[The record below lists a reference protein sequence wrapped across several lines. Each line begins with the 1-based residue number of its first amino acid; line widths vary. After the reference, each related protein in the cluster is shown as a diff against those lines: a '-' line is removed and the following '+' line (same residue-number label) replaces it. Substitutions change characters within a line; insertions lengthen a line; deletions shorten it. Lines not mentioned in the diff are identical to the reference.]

1 MIRFVVCFSA
11 VLFTCC
17 VALAQNPAPA
27 SATAPVPAGATTTAS
42 PELQEFQ
49 KIEDTWST
57 AVNQRDQYGIEIVLA
72 PLFVDI
78 SANGDIT
85 TRDQQVAQVISG
97 DDKTLFLTQKVVSV
111 RMLGDAAVANGTYT
125 LHHRVN
131 SNEVNEKGVFTQVF
145 ERLHGRWVCVNSQRT
160 AVPETG
166 APKSKAKKQ
175 SGPDLPF
182 HIPLFSKGDK
192 KDK

>member
-1 MIRFVVCFSA
+1 MTRLVTCISA

-17 VALAQNPAPA
+17 VALAQDPAPA
-27 SATAPVPAGATTTAS
+27 AATAPVPPGATTTAS
-42 PELQEFQ
+42 PEIQEFQ
-49 KIEDTWST
+49 KIEDAWST

-72 PLFVDI
+72 PLFVDV

-85 TRDQQVAQVISG
+85 TRDQQVAQLISG
-97 DDKTLFLTQKVVSV
+97 DDKTLYLTQKVVSV
-111 RMLGDAAVANGTYT
+111 RMLGDTAVANGTYT

-131 SNEVNEKGVFTQVF
+131 STEVNEKGVFTQVF
-145 ERLHGRWVCVNSQRT
+145 ERIHGRWACVNSQRT

-166 APKSKAKKQ
+166 TDKSKAKKQ